1 MRTLERMRSP
11 FSVIA
16 NRCAHRCGNPP
27 LRSTSP
33 AQGELR
39 VPAAGGGRRE
49 LAISAAVENPE
60 DQRKPERFFDR
71 CGKGTSPSSA
81 TGGGLVPFPS
91 LDPPS
96 LKRPNGACEPLL
108 DFPGMHPGLYVGAG
122 IPDSPLCFPLREN
135 CRLSLPAAEKESLQ
149 FPQRSKIPR
158 ISASPMGFS
167 GTARWTGG
175 AKRRMRSPRSGS
187 LPHIRA
193 NAPTASPYNSE
204 LRTPNF
210 PPPSHIFYKTAPAL
224 SLDFFPNL
232 SIIRRVR
239 LIGNVR

>member
-1 MRTLERMRSP
+1 MRS
-11 FSVIA
+11 SQ
-16 NRCAHRCGNPP
+16 NKCCTSLDNPP
-27 LRSTSP
+27 V
-33 AQGELR
+33 Q
-39 VPAAGGGRRE
+39 
-49 LAISAAVENPE
+49 
-60 DQRKPERFFDR
+60 K
-71 CGKGTSPSSA
+71 KGTKENDTREGKISGFS
-81 TGGGLVPFPS
+81 PS

-187 LPHIRA
+187 FVGKHSAFICAFRKPGGRA
-193 NAPTASPYNSE
+193 MLVPTAME
-204 LRTPNF
+204 
-210 PPPSHIFYKTAPAL
+210 
-224 SLDFFPNL
+224 
-232 SIIRRVR
+232 
-239 LIGNVR
+239 